1 MRKLTEQLVTK
12 LQLENIFT
20 AWGVTASVPR
30 KGSKEVVCFPCKEH
44 AEVTYTQ
51 RMGDHGQRL
60 YKIEFFAH

>member
-20 AWGVTASVPR
+20 AWGVTAAVPR
-30 KGSKEVVCFPCKEH
+30 KGQKEVVCFPCKEH

-51 RMGDHGQRL
+51 HTSDVGQRL